1 MCTEQL
7 SDFHAMFDIWKCVNC
22 GARIDKIILENQKN
36 PSPPDFQSKD
46 ISRVSEERALPVRAR
61 GVGAFGD

>member
-1 MCTEQL
+1 MKCPKCNGWMCTEQL

-36 PSPPDFQSKD
+36 PSPPDFQSED
-46 ISRVSEERALPVRAR
+46 ISRVRVVHSSSS
-61 GVGAFGD
+61 